1 MKKSAFIAIL
11 FSFSVTFAF
20 SQAIVRTHIMS
31 NPAGATIY
39 VDGSEI
45 GRTPME
51 FRFRDGKNYKIKL
64 SKNAHQTLSFD
75 YRGGSG
81 NINKRLVALTP
92 PPPAKPSNDSH
103 KMKSPSFEETRRS
116 DKGHHKQDF
125 HNPPPKKGHHNIP
138 EPSKH
143 KPHHGK
149 PHHNPPPH
157 QKRRYTLS
165 ITTDIP
171 RAAVTINRKFMGTTP
186 LKIQLEK
193 GMHDIFINLP
203 GHRDYHE
210 QIYIERDRDVF
221 VRFK

>member
-1 MKKSAFIAIL
+1 MKKAVFVL
-11 FSFSVTFAF
+11 LLLKFSIVVVF
-20 SQAIVRTHIMS
+20 SQAIVKTHIMS
-31 NPAGATIY
+31 NPVGATIY

-81 NINKRLVALTP
+81 NINKRLVALPP

-125 HNPPPKKGHHNIP
+125 HNPPPKGHHSIP
-138 EPSKH
+138 EPPKH

-149 PHHNPPPH
+149 THHNPPPH

-171 RAAVTINRKFMGTTP
+171 RAAVTINRKFIGTTP

>member
-64 SKNAHQTLSFD
+64 SKNAYQTLSFD

-81 NINKRLVALTP
+81 NINKKLVALPT

-103 KMKSPSFEETRRS
+103 KMKSPSYEETRHPS
-116 DKGHHKQDF
+116 KGQHKQDF
-125 HNPPPKKGHHNIP
+125 HKPVKKEPHNIP
-138 EPSKH
+138 EPPKH
-143 KPHHGK
+143 KPNHGN

-165 ITTDIP
+165 ITTDVP
-171 RAAVTINRKFMGTTP
+171 RAAVTINNKFVGTTP

-193 GMHDIFINLP
+193 GMHDVFINLP

-210 QIYIERDRDVF
+210 RINVERDRDIF

>member
-1 MKKSAFIAIL
+1 MKKAVFVL
-11 FSFSVTFAF
+11 LLLQFSIVAVF
-20 SQAIVRTHIMS
+20 SQAIVRTQIMS
-31 NPAGATIY
+31 NPAGAAVY

-81 NINKRLVALTP
+81 NINKRLVALPP

-125 HNPPPKKGHHNIP
+125 HNPPPKKGHHSIP
-138 EPSKH
+138 EPPKH
-143 KPHHGK
+143 KPNHGN

-171 RAAVTINRKFMGTTP
+171 RAAVTINRKFVGTTP

-193 GMHDIFINLP
+193 GMHDVFINLP
-203 GHRDYHE
+203 GHRDYRE
-210 QIYIERDRDVF
+210 QIYIEHDRDIF

>member
-1 MKKSAFIAIL
+1 MKKAVFVL
-11 FSFSVTFAF
+11 LLLKFSIVVVF
-20 SQAIVRTHIMS
+20 SQAIVKTHIMS

-81 NINKRLVALTP
+81 NINKRLVALPP

-125 HNPPPKKGHHNIP
+125 HNPPPKGHHSIP
-138 EPSKH
+138 EPPKH

-149 PHHNPPPH
+149 THHNPPPH

-171 RAAVTINRKFMGTTP
+171 RAAVTINRKFIGTTP

>member
-1 MKKSAFIAIL
+1 MKKAVFVL
-11 FSFSVTFAF
+11 LLLKFSIVVVF
-20 SQAIVRTHIMS
+20 SQAIVKTHIMS

-81 NINKRLVALTP
+81 NINKRLVALPP

-103 KMKSPSFEETRRS
+103 KMKSPSFEETRHS

-125 HNPPPKKGHHNIP
+125 HNPPPKGHHSIP
-138 EPSKH
+138 EPPKH
-143 KPHHGK
+143 KPNHGN

-171 RAAVTINRKFMGTTP
+171 RAAVTINRKFVGTTP

-210 QIYIERDRDVF
+210 QIYIERDRDIF

>member
-1 MKKSAFIAIL
+1 MKKAVFVL
-11 FSFSVTFAF
+11 LLLKFSIVVVF

-81 NINKRLVALTP
+81 NINKRLVALPP

-125 HNPPPKKGHHNIP
+125 HNPPPKGHHSIP
-138 EPSKH
+138 EPPKH

-149 PHHNPPPH
+149 THHNPPPH

-171 RAAVTINRKFMGTTP
+171 RAAVTINRKFIGTTP